1 MIKEIMLVPLPR
13 AASSRLIS
21 FFTFQISIW
30 RVSCQRTRSPQET
43 QKSARSRSS
52 PPRWRWDRSWWTI
65 GRKKDRIRKKVRTS
79 PSSSPR
85 EAEISVSFFFCVFGG
100 LVSET
105 GIPLNLVVGLELRGV
120 SRKPFMA
127 GGKVAVLAP
136 HCCLIRVT
144 DWSFQPLTPA
154 EGLLADFVGSG
165 ALQDAELQTK
175 LTGAWNNRI

>member
-85 EAEISVSFFFCVFGG
+85 EAEISVSFFFVFLAGWS
-100 LVSET
+100 L
-105 GIPLNLVVGLELRGV
+105 
-120 SRKPFMA
+120 KPEF
-127 GGKVAVLAP
+127 L
-136 HCCLIRVT
+136 
-144 DWSFQPLTPA
+144 
-154 EGLLADFVGSG
+154 
-165 ALQDAELQTK
+165 
-175 LTGAWNNRI
+175 